1 MKHHLSFYCFKPW
14 SLISKLSTNR
24 YSYSAFNVPNV
35 NNKHLFE
42 VVFPGL
48 FCVPWYHS
56 LICTCLLLS
65 MFPCLVLYVKL
76 TLVSRSVAS
85 SCFFPPSNCGFL
97 WLLLCLLPLSHHV
110 SSYSCVFHLVRLLL
124 LSWVYMFFYCLHSII
139 WKRSSLERIHTG

>member
-42 VVFPGL
+42 VFFPGL

-85 SCFFPPSNCGFL
+85 SCFPPPPPVTVAFCDSCCVYFPFL
-97 WLLLCLLPLSHHV
+97 IMFLVTAVCSTWCV
-110 SSYSCVFHLVRLLL
+110 SSYCPECIC
-124 LSWVYMFFYCLHSII
+124 FFIVCTPLYGRGAL
-139 WKRSSLERIHTG
+139 